1 MNHEFVNVLCC
12 VCSVEIQPNPANMC
26 VNCLRN
32 DVDITEG
39 INRSMVIHSC
49 RSCGR
54 FLCPPWQNV
63 ALESK
68 ELLAACMRKIP
79 GLSKLRVVD
88 ATWIWTEPHS
98 MRLKIKITVQKE
110 VAGGAILQQ
119 AAVVDFAIKNQQCK
133 NCEASYAQGVWHGVA
148 QVRQRVSHK
157 RTFYLLEQILLKH
170 HAHSDCINII
180 TYKDGMDFYFKE
192 RGPTL
197 RFIDFLEA
205 HVPLRQKHSRKLVS
219 ADFKSAKG
227 NFKDNYLIE
236 LVPVCKDDLIS
247 LPKELAKNSADIN
260 PLCLVKTVAAGIHVI
275 DPQTGE
281 RHEVSSEKYWRWEF
295 SSLMQSKDLEA
306 FVVLEVEAIY
316 QEARQSAKKR
326 SDGKKM
332 QMAEVVLAKEADLG
346 KNDIQFQ
353 CKTHIGHLLK
363 VGDIVMGYDITR
375 AGWAITGAQGK
386 AESMCRGPIPDV
398 VIVRKDY
405 TKKNSLRAE
414 TGGRAWELRKLD
426 VDATA
431 DQQMN
436 QRDERQM
443 EQDYET
449 FLQEIEADRE
459 FRSNVNLYKKGSKAA
474 MRLTEKEKQRAVQ
487 EAAAAARQAKEEAES
502 GIPSNAAGRND
513 KMENGDG
520 DSDWESDGSDD
531 EAIKLDELLNDLD
544 IDADEAAANSVS
556 GAVLTKEEALAAGD
570 FDYQDPNV
578 TAGFAAADI
587 DVDDFDFSS
596 PSSAGKAKNVKKAK
610 MGKGGKRG

>member
-1 MNHEFVNVLCC
+1 
-12 VCSVEIQPNPANMC
+12 
-26 VNCLRN
+26 
-32 DVDITEG
+32 
-39 INRSMVIHSC
+39 
-49 RSCGR
+49 
-54 FLCPPWQNV
+54 
-63 ALESK
+63 
-68 ELLAACMRKIP
+68 MRKIP

-148 QVRQRVSHK
+148 QVRQRVPHK

-192 RGPTL
+192 KGPTL

-219 ADFKSAKG
+219 ADFKSCKG

-236 LVPVCKDDLIS
+236 LVPVCKDDLVS
-247 LPKELAKNSADIN
+247 LPKELAKNCADLN
-260 PLCLVKTVAAGIHVI
+260 PLCLIKQVSAGIHVI

-281 RHEVSSEKYWRWEF
+281 RHEFSSDKYWRWEF
-295 SSLMQSKDLEA
+295 SSLMSSRDLEP
-306 FVVLEVEAIY
+306 FVVLEVEAIF
-316 QEARQSAKKR
+316 QEARASAKR
-326 SDGKKM
+326 RGNFKKM

-346 KNDIQFQ
+346 KNDIQFR

-363 VGDIVMGYDITR
+363 TGDIVMGYDTTR
-375 AGWAITGAQGK
+375 AAWALEGAGK
-386 AESMCRGPIPDV
+386 PEALCRGAIPDV

-405 TKKNSLRAE
+405 TKKRGLRSE
-414 TGGRAWELRKLD
+414 VSGRAWELRKLD

-436 QRDERQM
+436 KRDERIM

-459 FRSNVNLYKKGSKAA
+459 YRTNVNLYKKGSKAA
-474 MRLTEKEKQRAVQ
+474 NLMTEKEQKRAEQ
-487 EAAAAARQAKEEAES
+487 EARAAAKLAKEEE
-502 GIPSNAAGRND
+502 AAGITSSAGAGGD
-513 KMENGDG
+513 KMQDEG
-520 DSDWESDGSDD
+520 SDWETDGSDD
-531 EAIKLDELLNDLD
+531 EAIRLDELLNDLD
-544 IDADEAAANSVS
+544 IEADEAAANSAS
-556 GAVLTKEEALAAGD
+556 GAVLTKEQAEAAGD
-570 FDYQDPNV
+570 YDYQDHNV
-578 TAGFAAADI
+578 AAGFSPADI
-587 DVDDFDFSS
+587 DVDDYDFSS
-596 PSSAGKAKNVKKAK
+596 PSTTATKNVRRPR
-610 MGKGGKRG
+610 MGKGGRKG

>member
-1 MNHEFVNVLCC
+1 
-12 VCSVEIQPNPANMC
+12 
-26 VNCLRN
+26 
-32 DVDITEG
+32 
-39 INRSMVIHSC
+39 
-49 RSCGR
+49 
-54 FLCPPWQNV
+54 
-63 ALESK
+63 
-68 ELLAACMRKIP
+68 
-79 GLSKLRVVD
+79 
-88 ATWIWTEPHS
+88 

>member
-1 MNHEFVNVLCC
+1 MNQEFVNVLCC

-26 VNCLRN
+26 VNCLRS

-148 QVRQRVSHK
+148 QVRQRVPHK

-192 RGPTL
+192 KGPTL

-219 ADFKSAKG
+219 ADFKSCKG

-236 LVPVCKDDLIS
+236 LVPVCKDDLVS
-247 LPKELAKNSADIN
+247 LPKDLAKNCADLN
-260 PLCLVKTVAAGIHVI
+260 PLCLIKQVAAGIHVI

-281 RHEVSSEKYWRWEF
+281 RHEFSSDKYWRWEF
-295 SSLMQSKDLEA
+295 SSLMSSRDLEP

-316 QEARQSAKKR
+316 QEARASAKKR
-326 SDGKKM
+326 GNFKKM
-332 QMAEVVLAKEADLG
+332 QMAEVVLAKEVDLG
-346 KNDIQFQ
+346 KNDIQFR

-363 VGDIVMGYDITR
+363 TGDIVMGYDTTR
-375 AGWAITGAQGK
+375 AAWALEGAGK
-386 AESMCRGPIPDV
+386 AEALCRGAIPDV

-405 TKKNSLRAE
+405 TKKRGLRSE
-414 TGGRAWELRKLD
+414 VSGRAWELRKLD

-436 QRDERQM
+436 KRDERIM

-459 FRSNVNLYKKGSKAA
+459 YRTNVNLYKKGSKAA
-474 MRLTEKEKQRAVQ
+474 NLMTEKEQKRAEQ
-487 EAAAAARQAKEEAES
+487 EARAAAKLAKEEEAE
-502 GIPSNAAGRND
+502 GITSSAGAGGA
-513 KMENGDG
+513 KMDDEG
-520 DSDWESDGSDD
+520 SDWSTDDSDD
-531 EAIKLDELLNDLD
+531 EAIRLDELLNDLD
-544 IDADEAAANSVS
+544 IEADEAAANSAS
-556 GAVLTKEEALAAGD
+556 GAVLTKEQAEAAGD
-570 FDYQDPNV
+570 YDYQDHNV
-578 TAGFAAADI
+578 TPGFSAADI
-587 DVDDFDFSS
+587 DVDDYDFSS
-596 PSSAGKAKNVKKAK
+596 PSTTATKNVKRPR
-610 MGKGGKRG
+610 MGKGGRKG